1 MSGRPAVRV
10 AHLTTTH
17 DAFDTR
23 VFQKECRTLAAA
35 GYDVSLVVPHDT
47 DVLRD
52 GVRIVAVPRPGSR
65 VRRALATAWRV
76 FGAARRIRPDVA
88 HVHDPE
94 LLPHALLLRLL
105 GARVIYDA
113 HEHLPN
119 DVRSKHYLPAFLRGA
134 LAGLVDVL
142 ERGACTLMDGVV
154 TVTPGIAR
162 RFPPGR
168 TSLVRNL
175 PLLAEFPVRP
185 AVPLGGRRPVVLYL
199 GGLNRI
205 RGAREMVRAIARVD
219 ASLGAELWLAGRF
232 DPPALEQELAREPG
246 WARTRHLGW
255 CPRERV
261 LELLGEARVGLL
273 TLQPAPNHLDS
284 LPIKMFE
291 YMAAGLPVVAS
302 RFAAWEPV
310 LAGAG
315 LLVDPADPDAIAR
328 SIERL
333 LAHPDEA
340 QAMGAAGR
348 AAIVA
353 ELHWEREANELL
365 ALYRRVAGAARA

>member
-1 MSGRPAVRV
+1 VSGRPAVRV

-47 DVLRD
+47 DVVRD

-65 VRRALATAWRV
+65 VRRALVTAWRV

-94 LLPHALLLRLL
+94 LLPYALLLRLL

-142 ERGACTLMDGVV
+142 ERGACALMDGVV
-154 TVTPGIAR
+154 TVTPGIAT

-185 AVPLGGRRPVVLYL
+185 AVPLAERRPVVLYL

-232 DPPALEQELAREPG
+232 DPPGLERELAREPG

-273 TLQPAPNHLDS
+273 TLQPAPNHFDS

-315 LLVDPADPDAIAR
+315 LLVDPAAPDAIAR
-328 SIERL
+328 AIERL

>member
-1 MSGRPAVRV
+1 VSERPAVRV

-35 GYDVSLVVPHDT
+35 GYDVSLVVPHDADT
-47 DVLRD
+47 VRD
-52 GVRIVAVPRPGSR
+52 GVRIVAVPKPASR
-65 VRRALATAWRV
+65 AGRALVTAWRV

-142 ERGACTLMDGVV
+142 ERGACALMDGVV
-154 TVTPGIAR
+154 TVTPGIAT

-185 AVPLGGRRPVVLYL
+185 AVTLGGRRPVVLYL

-328 SIERL
+328 AIERL

-353 ELHWEREANELL
+353 ELHWEREANELFG
-365 ALYRRVAGAARA
+365 LYRRVAGAARA